1 MTKSKVWFLRRRP
14 SHDLNMTRTAID
26 LALPGDLPV
35 ERGAQSRSRVAANP
49 IVTQEVGIRAS
60 ESLPRASS
68 PVGAGTS
75 DQSPPATFASRWGR
89 SQSAPSAPLREI
101 FT

>member
-14 SHDLNMTRTAID
+14 SHDLNMTRKAIG

-49 IVTQEVGIRAS
+49 IVVQEVGIRVS
-60 ESLPRASS
+60 DSLPRASS

-75 DQSPPATFASRWGR
+75 DQSLPVTFASRWGR
-89 SQSAPSAPLREI
+89 GQSASIAPLH
-101 FT
+101 